1 MSGLRR
7 APADQ
12 HGMVLISSLLLLVVV
27 TILAV
32 SMFRSFGLDEKIA
45 GNSRD
50 KQLALQAAQS
60 AEQAAENWLQ
70 TNISQSPAGQAS
82 LANPIPAVNCAGQV
96 TFSLTGTNPV
106 CSNPLASPSTLPWTA
121 GVTYTPLTL
130 GVGNGPTMSAAP
142 VFYIYALSTASAPY
156 LYQIDAVGYGTNPN
170 TVALVEVVYSL
181 ICQNCP

>member
-7 APADQ
+7 APVDQ
-12 HGMVLISSLLLLVVV
+12 HGMVLVSSLLLLLVV

-70 TNISQSPAGQAS
+70 TNIAQSPAAQNN
-82 LANPIPAVNCAGQV
+82 LPNPIPAINCATPV
-96 TFSLTGTNPV
+96 PFSLTGTNPI

-121 GVTYTPLTL
+121 GVTYTPPTL
-130 GVGNGPTMSAAP
+130 GVGNGPTMSAPP
-142 VFYIYALSTASAPY
+142 VFYIYALSTATAPY

-170 TVALVEVVYSL
+170 TVALVEVIYSL
-181 ICQNCP
+181 ICQNC